1 MISTEKKLSVIELR
15 AQGLSVQKIAS
26 KVGISKQSVVDI
38 IREGR
43 EQVAALEALNLDTLY
58 EAMKITTTERIKN
71 LAILYAKLKAEVEN
85 RELSLL
91 PTEKLI
97 DLYLRTSQQL
107 DGAMVA
113 PDLRSEQEQ
122 QDNRAEREILEEYS
136 SL

>member
-97 DLYLRTSQQL
+97 YLYLRTSQQL
-107 DGAMVA
+107 EGAMVA